1 MNDARA
7 ASFQALPAVAQ
18 REART
23 TLHNR
28 FVQVFALVLVGGS
41 LAASVFVTSAASLPF
56 AVLMLFLYVVPL
68 FGLLTGVSAAHEE
81 RAEWP
86 FLMSQP
92 VRRFTFAL
100 GKGAAL
106 VVAFAVVLVAAL
118 LPVAWSTASAVPIG
132 AVGGL
137 GLALVLVGVSV
148 GLALGYYTK
157 SRARGLMSALLVW
170 FAALALYDLLALG
183 LSGIDFFQR
192 QPALWVAVL
201 LLNPL
206 DAVRL
211 AGLLALEA
219 VPFSLPGEDASAAYL
234 LQALPAWVVVVTLA
248 WTGLALWLTYRRLEH
263 RDL

>member
-7 ASFQALPAVAQ
+7 VSFQVLPAVIR
-18 REART
+18 REVRT

-41 LAASVFVTSAASLPF
+41 LAASAFIASAASLPF
-56 AVLMLFLYVVPL
+56 AALMLFLYVVPL

-92 VRRFTFAL
+92 VGRFTFPL
-100 GKGAAL
+100 GKGVALTAVFAA
-106 VVAFAVVLVAAL
+106 VLIAAI
-118 LPVAWSTASAVPIG
+118 LPLAWSSASAASLG

-137 GLALVLVGVSV
+137 GLALVLLGVSA
-148 GLALGYYTK
+148 GLALGYRTE

-170 FAALALYDLLALG
+170 FVALALYDLLALG
-183 LSGIDFFQR
+183 LSGIDFFQS

-219 VPFSLPGEDASAAYL
+219 VPFSVPGEGGGAAL
-234 LQALPAWVVVVTLA
+234 LLEALPVWVVAATLA
-248 WTGLALWLTYRRLEH
+248 WTTLALWLTYRRLE
-263 RDL
+263 RQDL

>member
-7 ASFQALPAVAQ
+7 VSFQALPAVVR
-18 REART
+18 REVRT

-41 LAASVFVTSAASLPF
+41 LAASAFITSASSLPF
-56 AVLMLFLYVVPL
+56 AALMLFLYVVPL

-92 VRRFTFAL
+92 VRRFTFVL

-106 VVAFAVVLVAAL
+106 VAAFAVVLILAL
-118 LPVAWSTASAVPIG
+118 LPVAWSTASAAPLG

-137 GLALVLVGVSV
+137 GLALVLVGVSA
-148 GLALGYYTK
+148 GLALGYYTE
-157 SRARGLMSALLVW
+157 SRARGLMSALLLW

-183 LSGIDFFQR
+183 LSGVDFFQS

-201 LLNPL
+201 LLNPI

-219 VPFSLPGEDASAAYL
+219 VPFSMPGEDASAAFL
-234 LQALPAWVVVVTLA
+234 LQALPIWVIIMTLA
-248 WTGLALWLTYRRLEH
+248 WTGLALWLTYRRLE
-263 RDL
+263 RQDL